1 VEGLFLGLPLP
12 LVGSG
17 HFAAR
22 CSLGPSAAK
31 PPWSA
36 AFGGPATAPQPAAA
50 SPPAKPFRSGIA
62 SQSFIERAKPQT
74 EVWGFK

>member
-1 VEGLFLGLPLP
+1 MNYRAGRAISQLAGL
-12 LVGSG
+12 
-17 HFAAR
+17 
-22 CSLGPSAAK
+22 LGPAAAS

-62 SQSFIERAKPQT
+62 SQ
-74 EVWGFK
+74 